1 MESTQRGACWAPASL
16 RPAGHHSWRCQALMM
31 SVKPAGDLPVR
42 THPVC
47 LITGQRWQWSSG
59 HGSPFRAESN
69 PWVCVWWGGASCLHC
84 GWEGKVS
91 GARRTCSSD
100 GCRLGDKASR
110 GRLPSWSGGGTGE
123 QWGPGCTVHVFS
135 HPPPFQQ
142 ILYMEVTRL
151 SGFESWLCLLLAG

>member
-59 HGSPFRAESN
+59 HGSPFQAESN
-69 PWVCVWWGGASCLHC
+69 PWVCVC
-84 GWEGKVS
+84 
-91 GARRTCSSD
+91 
-100 GCRLGDKASR
+100 
-110 GRLPSWSGGGTGE
+110 GGGVLLV
-123 QWGPGCTVHVFS
+123 CTVAGKGRFLEQEG
-135 HPPPFQQ
+135 PAAR
-142 ILYMEVTRL
+142 MAAGWGTRPVGEGCHHGAVGALGNSVPWVHSSCSL
-151 SGFESWLCLLLAG
+151 SPATIPTNTLHGSYETVWV